1 MSSGVGNH
9 AAVNLVLVTAS
20 VPAACARSSASAN
33 LAASSNRPFCT
44 YATSSAVGLAPRR
57 AMPPLVPSA
66 PRPRVN
72 LRTSHWGNR
81 SDAFAPAASAA
92 RAAASDGA
100 KFRSGVQ
107 CLSKNAR
114 NADQAAAGE
123 TSAAADAIASPPR
136 TPPALA
142 SDAVADRGMGSS
154 DAATASPSAA
164 AAAPAAAPR
173 ARSIAYSRF
182 DPSPLRTSPIDVCAS
197 AARAARV
204 AAITVTSSFN
214 ASPSHHEHAS
224 FVALWNSPCAH
235 SCATVP
241 GIDDSSELPSD
252 SDTSAPATQSSS
264 RDATSAYSRSSRDKD
279 VVSGGGATRR
289 RRLGCGG
296 ARRPRTPP
304 SDFSMDSFGFS
315 FSSRDPSPSSSPAS
329 PSMVSSRSFRS
340 HDRHSSVTNRAPGG
354 HRRNALIAASK
365 APACASNA
373 SARRALA
380 SPPVPPRV
388 PP

>member
-33 LAASSNRPFCT
+33 LAASSSRPFCT
-44 YATSSAVGLAPRR
+44 YATSNAVGLAPRR

-66 PRPRVN
+66 RPRVN
-72 LRTSHWGNR
+72 LRTSHCGNR

-142 SDAVADRGMGSS
+142 SDAVADLGTGSS

-182 DPSPLRTSPIDVCAS
+182 DPTLVPIDVCAS

-252 SDTSAPATQSSS
+252 SATSAPATQSSS

-315 FSSRDPSPSSSPAS
+315 FSSRDPSASSSPAS

-354 HRRNALIAASK
+354 HRRNALIAASN

-373 SARRALA
+373 SARRTLA